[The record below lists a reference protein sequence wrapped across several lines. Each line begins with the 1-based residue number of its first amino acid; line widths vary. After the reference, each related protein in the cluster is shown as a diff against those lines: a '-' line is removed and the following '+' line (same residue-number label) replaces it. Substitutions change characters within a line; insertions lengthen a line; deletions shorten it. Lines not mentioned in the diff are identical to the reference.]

1 MTLRQ
6 WLVLWLWLSSRAPQ
20 HGGGSTSN
28 EEALREAETIE
39 VIKMADESAEIT
51 KEAAEAVAFTNV
63 KTVGE
68 GPSFYSNM
76 VMANAVSH
84 QQGMQQL
91 QAAIIGKVAE
101 AIIGVSP
108 SEGGADV
115 AALQQLLK
123 GAQTT
128 PPVTG

>member
-1 MTLRQ
+1 M
-6 WLVLWLWLSSRAPQ
+6 A
-20 HGGGSTSN
+20 
-28 EEALREAETIE
+28 EE
-39 VIKMADESAEIT
+39 DSAEIV

-68 GPSFYSNM
+68 GPAFYSNLAM
-76 VMANAVSH
+76 SNAVSH

-115 AALQQLLK
+115 AALQQLMK

-128 PPVTG
+128 PPVT